1 MIRKSKLLIC
11 MLFMC
16 LGLAVLP
23 GMKSNAEETA
33 GETASASENQD
44 ENSQRLEEITGME
57 EDGEIY
63 EVTVEDGMVEETV
76 NANART
82 AGPLIVNFNTK
93 SSSVNTD
100 FTDTVTGDSG
110 YTNGSYGADAAYLGT
125 SGGKIKFMLAG
136 VVGLVDPDDV
146 ELVEYST
153 AESVSYYE
161 VSGGKLLHYI
171 TYNLNSS
178 KYASSLNNGPAP
190 SYLSAGTKYYS
201 YDGHYFYKD
210 YQTMLNDYQNGNRK
224 NSVNSGS
231 PFYNYY
237 QYLPLRSQTAYSA
250 DSLNSIIN
258 GKVSSSSKLK
268 GTGSSFV
275 KYQNTYGVNAL
286 LSLSVAANES
296 GWGTSSISQNKNNLF
311 GLNAVDASP
320 GTSASTYASADE
332 CIRQFM
338 GNYMSGKYLNPAKWQ
353 YYGGFLGN
361 KASGINVKYA
371 SDPYWGEKAAAI
383 AWTLDGL
390 GGNADQD
397 RYTIGVKEG
406 SSSVNVRNGASTSAT
421 KLYTTGSQLSHAVLV
436 LNSEAENGFY
446 RIQSD
451 AVLNADRT
459 ATSSSSEYDFDAM
472 YAYISA
478 DYVTVVSRGSEETAE
493 PEEPVLESISI
504 ADPPSKTEYEEGE
517 TPDMTGIKVIA
528 KWSDGS
534 ETDVTDQ
541 IVYSKDAL
549 AVGTTKIMVSYTAG
563 DVTVTADQA
572 VTVKEKAAEPSVPSE
587 PEGTVP
593 GENDPATDD
602 SDKPVI
608 ENPSDQP
615 TTEEPADTPDVDQP
629 TVDEPTDT
637 PDADQPVVE
646 EPTDT
651 PDVDQPATEEP
662 TETPDVDQ
670 PTVDEPT
677 DTPDVDQPATEE
689 PADTP
694 DVDQPTVDQPA
705 DTPDSEQPAQEK
717 PDNEQNVTEKPAA
730 EQENASDDT
739 ALKGAENSTV
749 SEKTLRDMTTGIG
762 VTGGF
767 ADDAMILVKSIEPNT
782 EEYSGLVS
790 PLDGKIILGVYDI
803 SVHNG
808 TDGKMQLTFRI
819 DSKYNGKEVVILH
832 YTDTEHYEKYN
843 AKVEKG
849 SVTITVDKLSKFVV
863 ALNGGESQNAVPKTG
878 DDLGG
883 LSYWIVLLCV
893 SAAAVGM
900 AAGAKKKTLKLK

>member
-136 VVGLVDPDDV
+136 VIGLVDPDDV

-161 VSGGKLLHYI
+161 VSGGKLIHNI

-210 YQTMLNDYQNGNRK
+210 YQTMLSDYQNDSRK
-224 NSVNSGS
+224 NSVNSGN

-237 QYLPLRSQTAYSA
+237 QYLPLRSQTAYGA

-311 GLNAVDASP
+311 GLNAVDSSP
-320 GTSASTYASADE
+320 GTSANTYASVDE

-338 GNYMSGKYLNPAKWQ
+338 GNYMSAKYLNPAQWQ

-436 LNSEAENGFY
+436 LNSEPENNFY

-478 DYVTVVSRGSEETAE
+478 DYVTVVSRRSEETVE
-493 PEEPVLESISI
+493 PEEPVLESVTIVN
-504 ADPPSKTEYEEGE
+504 PPSKTEYEEGE
-517 TPDMTGIKVIA
+517 TPDMTGIKVTA

-541 IVYSKDAL
+541 IVYSTDSL
-549 AVGTTKIMVSYTAG
+549 AAGTTKITISYTAG

-572 VTVKEKAAEPSVPSE
+572 VTVNKKAAEPAEPSE
-587 PEGTVP
+587 PEGTTP
-593 GENDPATDD
+593 GESDPAEDD
-602 SDKPVI
+602 SDKPAV

-615 TTEEPADTPDVDQP
+615 TTDKPAETPDADQP
-629 TVDEPTDT
+629 TVDEPTET
-637 PDADQPVVE
+637 PDADQPATD
-646 EPTDT
+646 EPAET
-651 PDVDQPATEEP
+651 PDTDQPATDEPAETPDADQPTTDEP
-662 TETPDVDQ
+662 TETPDADQ
-670 PTVDEPT
+670 PTVDEP
-677 DTPDVDQPATEE
+677 AE
-689 PADTP
+689 
-694 DVDQPTVDQPA
+694 
-705 DTPDSEQPAQEK
+705 TPDSDQPVQEK
-717 PDNEQNVTEKPAA
+717 PDNEQNVAEKPEA

-739 ALKGAENSTV
+739 ALKGSENSAV
-749 SEKTLRDMTTGIG
+749 SEKTLRDMTTGIR
-762 VTGGF
+762 VTGSF

-790 PLDGKIILGVYDI
+790 PLDGKTILGVYDI
-803 SVHNG
+803 SVNNG
-808 TDGKMQLTFRI
+808 ADGKMQLTFRI

-832 YTDTEHYEKYN
+832 YTDTENYEKYN
-843 AKVEKG
+843 AKVENG
-849 SVTITVDKLSKFVV
+849 SVTITVDKLSRFVV
-863 ALNGGESQNAVPKTG
+863 ALNSGENQNAVPKTG

-883 LSYWIVLLCV
+883 LTYWIVLLCV

-900 AAGAKKKTLKLK
+900 VAGAKKKALKLK

>member
-178 KYASSLNNGPAP
+178 QYASSLNNGPAP

-210 YQTMLNDYQNGNRK
+210 YQTMLNDYQNGKRK

-311 GLNAVDASP
+311 GLNAVDSSP

-629 TVDEPTDT
+629 TVD
-637 PDADQPVVE
+637 
-646 EPTDT
+646 
-651 PDVDQPATEEP
+651 
-662 TETPDVDQ
+662 
-670 PTVDEPT
+670 
-677 DTPDVDQPATEE
+677 
-689 PADTP
+689 
-694 DVDQPTVDQPA
+694 QPA

-863 ALNGGESQNAVPKTG
+863 ALNAGESQNAVPKTG

>member
-33 GETASASENQD
+33 GEIASASENQD

-76 NANART
+76 SARART

-100 FTDTVTGDSG
+100 YTDTVTGDSG

-161 VSGGKLLHYI
+161 VSGGKLIHYI

-210 YQTMLNDYQNGNRK
+210 YQTMLNDYQNGSRG

-275 KYQNTYGVNAL
+275 KYQDTYGVNAL

-296 GWGTSSISQNKNNLF
+296 GWGTSSISQKKNNLF
-311 GLNAVDASP
+311 GLNAVDSSP
-320 GTSASTYASADE
+320 GTSTNTYASADE

-338 GNYMSGKYLNPAKWQ
+338 GNYMSAKYLNPDKWQ

-406 SSSVNVRNGASTSAT
+406 SSSVNVRSGSSTSAA

-472 YAYISA
+472 YAYISS
-478 DYVTVVSRGSEETAE
+478 DYVTVVSRGSVETEE
-493 PEEPVLESISI
+493 PSEPVLESLAIVN
-504 ADPPSKTEYEEGE
+504 PPSKTEYEEGE
-517 TPDMTGIKVIA
+517 TPDMTGIKVTA

-541 IVYSKDAL
+541 IVYPTDAL
-549 AVGTTKIMVSYTAG
+549 AAGTAKITVSYTAG
-563 DVTVTADQA
+563 DVTVTADQV
-572 VTVKEKAAEPSVPSE
+572 VTVNKKAE
-587 PEGTVP
+587 
-593 GENDPATDD
+593 D
-602 SDKPVI
+602 
-608 ENPSDQP
+608 PSDQP
-615 TTEEPADTPDVDQP
+615 TTDEPA
-629 TVDEPTDT
+629 ET
-637 PDADQPVVE
+637 PDAD
-646 EPTDT
+646 EPTTDE
-651 PDVDQPATEEP
+651 PA
-662 TETPDVDQ
+662 ETPDSDQ
-670 PTVDEPT
+670 PV
-677 DTPDVDQPATEE
+677 
-689 PADTP
+689 
-694 DVDQPTVDQPA
+694 
-705 DTPDSEQPAQEK
+705 QEK
-717 PDNEQNVTEKPAA
+717 PDNEQNAAENPAA
-730 EQENASDDT
+730 GQESTSDGT
-739 ALKGAENSTV
+739 AMKGSENDV
-749 SEKTLRDMTTGIG
+749 SAEKTLRDMTTGIG
-762 VTGGF
+762 VTGSF
-767 ADDAMILVKSIEPNT
+767 PDDAMILVKSIEPNT
-782 EEYSGLVS
+782 EEYSGLVK

-803 SVHNG
+803 SVNNG
-808 TDGKMQLTFRI
+808 ADGKMQLTFRI

-832 YTDTEHYEKYN
+832 YTDTENYEKYT
-843 AKVEKG
+843 AKVENG
-849 SVTITVDKLSKFVV
+849 SVTITVDKLSRFVV
-863 ALNGGESQNAVPKTG
+863 ALNSGESQNAVPKTG
-878 DDLGG
+878 DDLGN

-893 SAAAVGM
+893 SAI
-900 AAGAKKKTLKLK
+900 AAGTVAGVKKKVLKLK

>member
-311 GLNAVDASP
+311 GLNAVDSSP

-593 GENDPATDD
+593 GENNPATDD

-615 TTEEPADTPDVDQP
+615 T
-629 TVDEPTDT
+629 
-637 PDADQPVVE
+637 
-646 EPTDT
+646 
-651 PDVDQPATEEP
+651 
-662 TETPDVDQ
+662 
-670 PTVDEPT
+670 
-677 DTPDVDQPATEE
+677 TEE

>member
-76 NANART
+76 NARART

-100 FTDTVTGDSG
+100 YTDTVTGDSG

-161 VSGGKLLHYI
+161 VSGGKLIHYI

-210 YQTMLNDYQNGNRK
+210 YQTMLNDYQNGSRG

-275 KYQNTYGVNAL
+275 KYQDTYGVNAL

-296 GWGTSSISQNKNNLF
+296 GWGTSSISQKKNNLF
-311 GLNAVDASP
+311 GLNAVDSSP
-320 GTSASTYASADE
+320 GTSANTYASADE

-338 GNYMSGKYLNPAKWQ
+338 GNYMSAKYLNPDKWQ

-406 SSSVNVRNGASTSAT
+406 SSSVNVRSGSSTSAA

-472 YAYISA
+472 YAYISS
-478 DYVTVVSRGSEETAE
+478 DYVTVVSRGSVETEE
-493 PEEPVLESISI
+493 PSEPVLESLAIVN
-504 ADPPSKTEYEEGE
+504 PPSKTEYEEGE
-517 TPDMTGIKVIA
+517 TPDMTGIKVTA

-541 IVYSKDAL
+541 IVYPTDAL
-549 AVGTTKIMVSYTAG
+549 AAGTAKITVSYTAG
-563 DVTVTADQA
+563 DVTVTADQV
-572 VTVKEKAAEPSVPSE
+572 VTVNKKAE
-587 PEGTVP
+587 
-593 GENDPATDD
+593 D
-602 SDKPVI
+602 
-608 ENPSDQP
+608 PSDQP
-615 TTEEPADTPDVDQP
+615 TTDEPA
-629 TVDEPTDT
+629 ET
-637 PDADQPVVE
+637 PDAD
-646 EPTDT
+646 EPTTDE
-651 PDVDQPATEEP
+651 PA
-662 TETPDVDQ
+662 ETPDA
-670 PTVDEPT
+670 DEPT
-677 DTPDVDQPATEE
+677 TDE
-689 PADTP
+689 PAE
-694 DVDQPTVDQPA
+694 
-705 DTPDSEQPAQEK
+705 TPDSDQPVQEK
-717 PDNEQNVTEKPAA
+717 PDNEQNAAENPAA
-730 EQENASDDT
+730 GQESTSDGP
-739 ALKGAENSTV
+739 AMKGSENDV
-749 SEKTLRDMTTGIG
+749 SAEKTLRDMTTGIG
-762 VTGGF
+762 VAGSF
-767 ADDAMILVKSIEPNT
+767 PDDAMILVKSIEPNT
-782 EEYSGLVS
+782 EEYSGLVK

-803 SVHNG
+803 SVNNG
-808 TDGKMQLTFRI
+808 ADGKMQLTFRI

-832 YTDTEHYEKYN
+832 YTDTENYEKYT
-843 AKVEKG
+843 AKVENG
-849 SVTITVDKLSKFVV
+849 SVTITVDKLSRFVV
-863 ALNGGESQNAVPKTG
+863 ALNSGESQNAVPKTG
-878 DDLGG
+878 DDLGN

-893 SAAAVGM
+893 SAI
-900 AAGAKKKTLKLK
+900 AAGTAAGVKKKVLKLK

>member
-33 GETASASENQD
+33 GEIASASENQD

-76 NANART
+76 SARART

-100 FTDTVTGDSG
+100 YTDTVTGDSG

-161 VSGGKLLHYI
+161 VSGGKLIHYI

-210 YQTMLNDYQNGNRK
+210 YQTMLNDYQNGSRG

-275 KYQNTYGVNAL
+275 KYQDTYGVNAL

-296 GWGTSSISQNKNNLF
+296 GWGTSSISQKKNNLF
-311 GLNAVDASP
+311 GLNAVDSSP
-320 GTSASTYASADE
+320 GTSANTYASADE

-338 GNYMSGKYLNPAKWQ
+338 GNYMSAKYLNPDKWQ

-406 SSSVNVRNGASTSAT
+406 SSSVNVRSGSSTSAA

-459 ATSSSSEYDFDAM
+459 ATASSSEYDFDAM
-472 YAYISA
+472 YAYISS
-478 DYVTVVSRGSEETAE
+478 DYVTVVSRGSVETEE
-493 PEEPVLESISI
+493 PSEPVLESLAIVN
-504 ADPPSKTEYEEGE
+504 PPSKTEYEEGE
-517 TPDMTGIKVIA
+517 TPDMTGIKVTA

-541 IVYSKDAL
+541 IVYPTDAL
-549 AVGTTKIMVSYTAG
+549 AAGTAKITVSYTAG
-563 DVTVTADQA
+563 DVTVTADQV
-572 VTVKEKAAEPSVPSE
+572 VTVNKKAE
-587 PEGTVP
+587 
-593 GENDPATDD
+593 D
-602 SDKPVI
+602 
-608 ENPSDQP
+608 PSDQP
-615 TTEEPADTPDVDQP
+615 STDEPA
-629 TVDEPTDT
+629 ET
-637 PDADQPVVE
+637 PDADQPTTD
-646 EPTDT
+646 EP
-651 PDVDQPATEEP
+651 A
-662 TETPDVDQ
+662 ETPDADQ
-670 PTVDEPT
+670 PTTDEP
-677 DTPDVDQPATEE
+677 AE
-689 PADTP
+689 
-694 DVDQPTVDQPA
+694 
-705 DTPDSEQPAQEK
+705 TPDSDQPVQEK
-717 PDNEQNVTEKPAA
+717 PDNEQNAAENPAA
-730 EQENASDDT
+730 GQENTSEET
-739 ALKGAENSTV
+739 AVKGSGNEVPA
-749 SEKTLRDMTTGIG
+749 EKTLRDMTTGIG
-762 VTGGF
+762 VTGSF
-767 ADDAMILVKSIEPNT
+767 PDDAMILVKSIEPNT
-782 EEYSGLVS
+782 EEYSGLVK

-803 SVHNG
+803 SVNNG
-808 TDGKMQLTFRI
+808 ADGKMQLTFRI

-832 YTDTEHYEKYN
+832 YTDTENYEKYT
-843 AKVEKG
+843 AKVENG
-849 SVTITVDKLSKFVV
+849 SVTITVDKLSRFVV
-863 ALNGGESQNAVPKTG
+863 ALNSGESQNAVPKTG
-878 DDLGG
+878 DDLGN

-893 SAAAVGM
+893 SAI
-900 AAGAKKKTLKLK
+900 AAGTAAGVKKKALKRK

>member
-76 NANART
+76 NARART

-100 FTDTVTGDSG
+100 YTDTVTGDSG

-161 VSGGKLLHYI
+161 VSGGKLIHYI

-210 YQTMLNDYQNGNRK
+210 YQTMLNDYRNGSRG

-275 KYQNTYGVNAL
+275 KYQDTYGVNAL

-296 GWGTSSISQNKNNLF
+296 GWGTSSISQKKNNLF
-311 GLNAVDASP
+311 GLNAVDSSP
-320 GTSASTYASADE
+320 GTSANTYASADE

-338 GNYMSGKYLNPAKWQ
+338 GNYMSAKYLNPDKWQ

-406 SSSVNVRNGASTSAT
+406 SSSVNVRSGSSTSAA

-472 YAYISA
+472 YAYISS
-478 DYVTVVSRGSEETAE
+478 DYVTVVSRGSVETEE
-493 PEEPVLESISI
+493 PSEPVLESLAIVN
-504 ADPPSKTEYEEGE
+504 PPSKTEYEEGE
-517 TPDMTGIKVIA
+517 TPDMTGIKVTA

-541 IVYSKDAL
+541 IVYPTDAL
-549 AVGTTKIMVSYTAG
+549 AAGTAKITVSYTAG
-563 DVTVTADQA
+563 DVTVTADQV
-572 VTVKEKAAEPSVPSE
+572 VTVNKKAE
-587 PEGTVP
+587 
-593 GENDPATDD
+593 D
-602 SDKPVI
+602 
-608 ENPSDQP
+608 PSDQP
-615 TTEEPADTPDVDQP
+615 TTDEPA
-629 TVDEPTDT
+629 ET
-637 PDADQPVVE
+637 PDAD
-646 EPTDT
+646 EPTTDE
-651 PDVDQPATEEP
+651 PA
-662 TETPDVDQ
+662 ETPDSDQ
-670 PTVDEPT
+670 PV
-677 DTPDVDQPATEE
+677 
-689 PADTP
+689 
-694 DVDQPTVDQPA
+694 
-705 DTPDSEQPAQEK
+705 QEK
-717 PDNEQNVTEKPAA
+717 PDNEQNAAENPAA
-730 EQENASDDT
+730 GQESTSDGT
-739 ALKGAENSTV
+739 AMKGSENDV
-749 SEKTLRDMTTGIG
+749 SAEKTLRDMTTGIG
-762 VTGGF
+762 VTGSF
-767 ADDAMILVKSIEPNT
+767 PDDAMILVKSIEPNT
-782 EEYSGLVS
+782 EEYSGLVK

-803 SVHNG
+803 SVNNG
-808 TDGKMQLTFRI
+808 ADGKMQLTFRI

-832 YTDTEHYEKYN
+832 YTDTENYEKYT
-843 AKVEKG
+843 AKVENG
-849 SVTITVDKLSKFVV
+849 SVTITVDKLSRFVV
-863 ALNGGESQNAVPKTG
+863 ALNSGESQNAVPKTG
-878 DDLGG
+878 DDLGN

-893 SAAAVGM
+893 SAI
-900 AAGAKKKTLKLK
+900 AAGTVAGVKKKVLKLK

>member
-1 MIRKSKLLIC
+1 

-33 GETASASENQD
+33 GEIASASENQD

-76 NANART
+76 SARART

-100 FTDTVTGDSG
+100 YTDTVTGDSG

-161 VSGGKLLHYI
+161 VSGGKLIHYI

-210 YQTMLNDYQNGNRK
+210 YQTMLNDYQNGSRG

-250 DSLNSIIN
+250 DGLNSIIN

-275 KYQNTYGVNAL
+275 KYQDTYGVNAL

-296 GWGTSSISQNKNNLF
+296 GWGTSSISQKKNNLF
-311 GLNAVDASP
+311 GLNAVDSSP
-320 GTSASTYASADE
+320 GTSANTYASADE

-338 GNYMSGKYLNPAKWQ
+338 GNYMSAKYLNPDKWQ

-406 SSSVNVRNGASTSAT
+406 SSSVNVRSGSSTSAA

-472 YAYISA
+472 YAYISS
-478 DYVTVVSRGSEETAE
+478 DYVTVVSRGSVETEE
-493 PEEPVLESISI
+493 PSEPVLESLAIVN
-504 ADPPSKTEYEEGE
+504 PPSKTEYEEGE
-517 TPDMTGIKVIA
+517 TPDMTGIKVTA

-541 IVYSKDAL
+541 IVYPTDAL
-549 AVGTTKIMVSYTAG
+549 AAGTAKITVSYTAG
-563 DVTVTADQA
+563 DVTVTADQV
-572 VTVKEKAAEPSVPSE
+572 VTVNKKAE
-587 PEGTVP
+587 
-593 GENDPATDD
+593 D
-602 SDKPVI
+602 
-608 ENPSDQP
+608 PSDQP
-615 TTEEPADTPDVDQP
+615 TTDEPA
-629 TVDEPTDT
+629 ET
-637 PDADQPVVE
+637 PDAD
-646 EPTDT
+646 EPTTDE
-651 PDVDQPATEEP
+651 PA
-662 TETPDVDQ
+662 ETPDA
-670 PTVDEPT
+670 DEPT
-677 DTPDVDQPATEE
+677 TDEPAETPDADEPTTDE
-689 PADTP
+689 PAE
-694 DVDQPTVDQPA
+694 
-705 DTPDSEQPAQEK
+705 TPDSDQPVQEK
-717 PDNEQNVTEKPAA
+717 PDNEQNAAENPAA
-730 EQENASDDT
+730 GQESTSDGT
-739 ALKGAENSTV
+739 AMKGSENDV
-749 SEKTLRDMTTGIG
+749 SAEKTLRDMTTGIG
-762 VTGGF
+762 VTGSF
-767 ADDAMILVKSIEPNT
+767 PDDAMILVKSIEPNT
-782 EEYSGLVS
+782 EEYSGLVK

-803 SVHNG
+803 SVNNG
-808 TDGKMQLTFRI
+808 ADGKMQLTFRI

-832 YTDTEHYEKYN
+832 YTDTENYEKYT
-843 AKVEKG
+843 AKVENG
-849 SVTITVDKLSKFVV
+849 SVTITVDKLSRFVV
-863 ALNGGESQNAVPKTG
+863 ALNSGESQNAVPKTG
-878 DDLGG
+878 DDLGN

-893 SAAAVGM
+893 SAIAAET
-900 AAGAKKKTLKLK
+900 AAGVKKKVLKLK

>member
-33 GETASASENQD
+33 GEIASASENQD

-76 NANART
+76 SARART

-100 FTDTVTGDSG
+100 YTDTVTGDSG

-161 VSGGKLLHYI
+161 VSGGKLIHYI

-210 YQTMLNDYQNGNRK
+210 YQTMLNDYQNGSRG

-275 KYQNTYGVNAL
+275 KYQDTYGVNAL

-296 GWGTSSISQNKNNLF
+296 GWGTSSISQKKNNLF
-311 GLNAVDASP
+311 GLNAVDSSP
-320 GTSASTYASADE
+320 GTSANTYASADE

-338 GNYMSGKYLNPAKWQ
+338 GNYMSAKYLNPDKWQ

-406 SSSVNVRNGASTSAT
+406 SSSVNVRSGSSTSAA

-459 ATSSSSEYDFDAM
+459 ATASSSEYDFDAM
-472 YAYISA
+472 YAYISS
-478 DYVTVVSRGSEETAE
+478 DYVTVVSRGSVETEE
-493 PEEPVLESISI
+493 PSEPVLESLAIVN
-504 ADPPSKTEYEEGE
+504 PPSKTEYEEGE
-517 TPDMTGIKVIA
+517 TPDMTGIKVTA

-541 IVYSKDAL
+541 IVYPTDAL
-549 AVGTTKIMVSYTAG
+549 AAGTAKITVSYTAG
-563 DVTVTADQA
+563 DVTVTADQV
-572 VTVKEKAAEPSVPSE
+572 VTVNKKAE
-587 PEGTVP
+587 
-593 GENDPATDD
+593 D
-602 SDKPVI
+602 
-608 ENPSDQP
+608 PSDQP
-615 TTEEPADTPDVDQP
+615 TTDEPA
-629 TVDEPTDT
+629 ET
-637 PDADQPVVE
+637 PDAD
-646 EPTDT
+646 EPTTDE
-651 PDVDQPATEEP
+651 PA
-662 TETPDVDQ
+662 ETPDA
-670 PTVDEPT
+670 DEPT
-677 DTPDVDQPATEE
+677 TDE
-689 PADTP
+689 PAE
-694 DVDQPTVDQPA
+694 
-705 DTPDSEQPAQEK
+705 TPDSDQPVQEK
-717 PDNEQNVTEKPAA
+717 PDNEQNAAENPAA
-730 EQENASDDT
+730 GQESTSDGT
-739 ALKGAENSTV
+739 AMKGSENDV
-749 SEKTLRDMTTGIG
+749 SAEKTLRDMTTGIG
-762 VTGGF
+762 VTGSF
-767 ADDAMILVKSIEPNT
+767 PDDAMILVKSIEPNT
-782 EEYSGLVS
+782 EEYSGLVK

-803 SVHNG
+803 SVNNG
-808 TDGKMQLTFRI
+808 ADGKMQLTFRI

-832 YTDTEHYEKYN
+832 YTDTENYEKYT
-843 AKVEKG
+843 AKVENG
-849 SVTITVDKLSKFVV
+849 SVTITVDKLSRFVV
-863 ALNGGESQNAVPKTG
+863 ALNSGESQNAVPKTG
-878 DDLGG
+878 DDLGN

-893 SAAAVGM
+893 SAI
-900 AAGAKKKTLKLK
+900 AAGTAAGVKKKVLKLK

>member
-1 MIRKSKLLIC
+1 

-76 NANART
+76 SARART

-100 FTDTVTGDSG
+100 YTDTVTGDSG

-161 VSGGKLLHYI
+161 VSGGKLIHYI

-210 YQTMLNDYQNGNRK
+210 YQTMLNDYQNGSRG

-250 DSLNSIIN
+250 DGLNSIIN

-275 KYQNTYGVNAL
+275 KYQDTYGVNAL

-296 GWGTSSISQNKNNLF
+296 GWGTSSISQKKNNLF
-311 GLNAVDASP
+311 GLNAVDSSP
-320 GTSASTYASADE
+320 GTSANTYASADE

-338 GNYMSGKYLNPAKWQ
+338 GNYMSAKYLNPDKWQ

-406 SSSVNVRNGASTSAT
+406 SSSVNVRSGSSTSAA

-459 ATSSSSEYDFDAM
+459 ATASSSEYDFDAM
-472 YAYISA
+472 YAYISS
-478 DYVTVVSRGSEETAE
+478 DYVTVVSRGSVETEE
-493 PEEPVLESISI
+493 PSEPVLESLAIVN
-504 ADPPSKTEYEEGE
+504 PPSKTEYEEGE
-517 TPDMTGIKVIA
+517 TPDMTGIKVTA

-541 IVYSKDAL
+541 IVYPTDAL
-549 AVGTTKIMVSYTAG
+549 AAGTAKITVSYTAG
-563 DVTVTADQA
+563 DVTVTADQV
-572 VTVKEKAAEPSVPSE
+572 VTVNKKAE
-587 PEGTVP
+587 
-593 GENDPATDD
+593 D
-602 SDKPVI
+602 
-608 ENPSDQP
+608 PSDQP
-615 TTEEPADTPDVDQP
+615 TTDEPA
-629 TVDEPTDT
+629 ET
-637 PDADQPVVE
+637 PDAD
-646 EPTDT
+646 EPTTDE
-651 PDVDQPATEEP
+651 PA
-662 TETPDVDQ
+662 ETPDA
-670 PTVDEPT
+670 DEPT
-677 DTPDVDQPATEE
+677 TDEPAETPDADEPTTDE
-689 PADTP
+689 PAETP
-694 DVDQPTVDQPA
+694 DADEPTTDEPA
-705 DTPDSEQPAQEK
+705 ETPDADEPTTDEPAETPDADEPTTDEPAETPDADEPTTDEPAETPDADEPTTDEPAETPDSDQPVQEK
-717 PDNEQNVTEKPAA
+717 PDNEQNAAENPAA
-730 EQENASDDT
+730 GQESTSDGT
-739 ALKGAENSTV
+739 AMKGSENDV
-749 SEKTLRDMTTGIG
+749 SAEKTLRDMTTGIG
-762 VTGGF
+762 VTGSF
-767 ADDAMILVKSIEPNT
+767 PDDAMILVKSIEPNT
-782 EEYSGLVS
+782 EEYSGLVK

-803 SVHNG
+803 SVNNG
-808 TDGKMQLTFRI
+808 ADGKMQLTFRI

-832 YTDTEHYEKYN
+832 YTDTENYEKYN
-843 AKVEKG
+843 AKVENG
-849 SVTITVDKLSKFVV
+849 SVTITVDKLSRFVV
-863 ALNGGESQNAVPKTG
+863 ALNSGESQNAVPKTG
-878 DDLGG
+878 DDLGN

-893 SAAAVGM
+893 SAI
-900 AAGAKKKTLKLK
+900 AAGTAAGVKKKVLKLK